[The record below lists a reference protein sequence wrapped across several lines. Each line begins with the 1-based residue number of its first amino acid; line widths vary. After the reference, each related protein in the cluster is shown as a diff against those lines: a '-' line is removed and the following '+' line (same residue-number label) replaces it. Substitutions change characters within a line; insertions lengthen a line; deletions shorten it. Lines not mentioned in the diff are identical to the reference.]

1 MKRKVVNILLCIAA
15 LAPVLLS
22 GCRSAKLSDDD
33 EQYARGEYHAAM
45 LTYKKIYHKL
55 TRREERQQRGVVAF
69 RLGECYRHLNMA
81 ANA

>member
-22 GCRSAKLSDDD
+22 GCRSAKLSDAD

-45 LTYKKIYHKL
+45 LTYKKIYNKL
-55 TRREERQQRGVVAF
+55 TPWRMLPPPQHGSQCLGCLSQRLA
-69 RLGECYRHLNMA
+69 L
-81 ANA
+81 